1 MVISDCLDQ
10 NVLYVNEFN
19 VVIYFKKITFFMK
32 KFSPK
37 SNVNDSGQIVCKV
50 VKSLH
55 VPRAN

>member
-19 VVIYFKKITFFMK
+19 VVTSKRRTFFMK

-37 SNVNDSGQIVCKV
+37 SNVNSSGQIVCKV

>member
-1 MVISDCLDQ
+1 MSMNSIDIL
-10 NVLYVNEFN
+10 
-19 VVIYFKKITFFMK
+19 YFKKITFFMK

-37 SNVNDSGQIVCKV
+37 SNANNSGQTVCKI